1 MLMTAEIP
9 GELLESLRCA
19 SASMADIRALAEKLG
34 RLSPGQI
41 EPVLQGLLD
50 AGEDRALSRLLQV
63 CAFDEVKLDPKV
75 LCGCLGVCEDLLDL
89 APCFALQD
97 ESAIEPLLGAAADE
111 ELPLERQSYAARL
124 AAELTAKFNL
134 DPQPV
139 RKALW
144 KLEHAA
150 RAPEIQLLLAQ
161 SLLILD
167 EGATP
172 GDARIP
178 RWSELPLSAFLP
190 ERRPRSIVGGDYTVR
205 RPVAKLGRNDPCHC
219 GSGKKYKK
227 CCYAK
232 DQDLLRDASPYAGT
246 TRTDLKT
253 RPGLVDDPAVI
264 LNLRAHELKK
274 LAPAALSEGQLPSG
288 YQRALAFGLR
298 ELAFEMLVEWERR
311 SKGQTFDQG
320 HFEDLI
326 EDVLQAGDL
335 DLARRIRDHCGDQAW
350 WQPQAI
356 AFRFDLLENPGR
368 FEPLERDCRKAV
380 CQVLDKET
388 EFDEPL
394 NRLAYDFAPR
404 HPALAIAFA
413 RAAIASNPDRHF
425 DNEVLLDVVRDARVD
440 LDLEPG
446 GDPAEALF
454 DWIEDRTQLKEKAQ
468 AENREI
474 ERLTAKLNETL
485 AALEEKRQAL
495 RETEQALGTAGAK
508 LEQARG
514 SHPAGPQKF
523 EAAAASDSE
532 KEAAL
537 RRLRDQVAGLKA
549 EIGEQ
554 QTERRQLRKLLTNER
569 KKLAEL
575 SQPDSPEERPGAAE
589 EAVVVEPVG
598 RPVLPEYTDAFRKRL
613 VSVAPPLA
621 AKAILAAGRF
631 AAHETAIWRQT
642 KPLERLPEHYR
653 IRLGLDYRLVVYWQ
667 PGKVLRIL
675 DVIPRQD
682 LESWIRR
689 QG

>member
-1 MLMTAEIP
+1 MP
-9 GELLESLRCA
+9 
-19 SASMADIRALAEKLG
+19 
-34 RLSPGQI
+34 
-41 EPVLQGLLD
+41 
-50 AGEDRALSRLLQV
+50 
-63 CAFDEVKLDPKV
+63 
-75 LCGCLGVCEDLLDL
+75 
-89 APCFALQD
+89 AP
-97 ESAIEPLLGAAADE
+97 
-111 ELPLERQSYAARL
+111 
-124 AAELTAKFNL
+124 
-134 DPQPV
+134 
-139 RKALW
+139 
-144 KLEHAA
+144 
-150 RAPEIQLLLAQ
+150 PE
-161 SLLILD
+161 
-167 EGATP
+167 
-172 GDARIP
+172 
-178 RWSELPLSAFLP
+178 
-190 ERRPRSIVGGDYTVR
+190 
-205 RPVAKLGRNDPCHC
+205 
-219 GSGKKYKK
+219 
-227 CCYAK
+227 
-232 DQDLLRDASPYAGT
+232 
-246 TRTDLKT
+246 TDLKT

-274 LAPAALSEGQLPSG
+274 LAPAALSDGQLPSG

-311 SKGQTFDQG
+311 SKGQAFDQG

-326 EDVLQAGDL
+326 EEVLQAGDL

-350 WQPQAI
+350 WQPDAI
-356 AFRFDLLENPGR
+356 AFRFDLLENPER

-380 CQVLDKET
+380 CQVSDEET

-425 DNEVLLDVVRDARVD
+425 DNEMLLDVIRDARVD

-454 DWIEDRTQLKEKAQ
+454 DWIEDRTQLKEKAH
-468 AENREI
+468 AENKEM

-485 AALEEKRQAL
+485 AALEEKKQAL
-495 RETEQALGTAGAK
+495 RETEQALGTAGAE
-508 LEQARG
+508 LEEARG
-514 SHPAGPQKF
+514 SHTAGPQKF
-523 EAAAASDSE
+523 EAAAAFDAE

-554 QTERRQLRKLLTNER
+554 QTERRQLRKMLTNER

-575 SQPDSPEERPGAAE
+575 SQPDAPAERPGAAE
-589 EAVVVEPVG
+589 EAAVVAPAG
-598 RPVLPEYTDAFRKRL
+598 RPILPEYTDAFRKRL
-613 VSVAPPLA
+613 ASLPPPLA
-621 AKAILAAGRF
+621 TKAILAAGRF

-653 IRLGLDYRLVVYWQ
+653 IRLGLDYRLIVHWQ

>member
-9 GELLESLRCA
+9 GELLESLRWA

-63 CAFDEVKLDPKV
+63 CAFDELKLDPKV
-75 LCGCLGVCEDLLDL
+75 LCACLGVCEDLLDL

-97 ESAIEPLLGAAADE
+97 ESAIEPLLGAAAAE

-144 KLEHAA
+144 KLEQAA

-190 ERRPRSIVGGDYTVR
+190 EHSPRRIVGGDYTVR

-232 DQDLLRDASPYAGT
+232 DQDLRRDASPYAGT
-246 TRTDLKT
+246 TRTDIKAN
-253 RPGLVDDPAVI
+253 PGLVDDPAVI

-274 LAPAALSEGQLPSG
+274 LAPAALSDGQLPSG

-298 ELAFEMLVEWERR
+298 ELAFDMLVEWERR
-311 SKGQTFDQG
+311 SKGQAFDQG

-326 EDVLQAGDL
+326 EAVLQAGDL

-350 WQPQAI
+350 WQPDAI
-356 AFRFDLLENPGR
+356 AFRFDLLENPER
-368 FEPLERDCRKAV
+368 FGPLERHCREAV
-380 CQVLDKET
+380 CPVAADET

-394 NRLAYDFAPR
+394 TRLAYDFAPR
-404 HPALAIAFA
+404 HPALAITFA

-425 DNEVLLDVVRDARVD
+425 DNAMLLDVIGDARVD

-454 DWIEDRTQLKEKAQ
+454 DWIEDRTQLKEKAH

-485 AALEEKRQAL
+485 AALEEKKQAL
-495 RETEQALGTAGAK
+495 RATEQALGTTGAQ

-514 SHPAGPQKF
+514 SHPAGLQTF
-523 EAAAASDSE
+523 EAAASDSE
-532 KEAAL
+532 KEATL

-554 QTERRQLRKLLTNER
+554 QTERRQLRKMLINER

-575 SQPDSPEERPGAAE
+575 SQPDAPAERPAAAE
-589 EAVVVEPVG
+589 EAAVVAPAG
-598 RPVLPEYTDAFRKRL
+598 RPILPEYTDAFRKRL
-613 VSVAPPLA
+613 ATLAPPLA

-653 IRLGLDYRLVVYWQ
+653 IRLGLDYRMIVHWQ

-675 DVIPRQD
+675 EVIPRQD
-682 LESWIRR
+682 LEAWIRR
-689 QG
+689 QS